1 MFNMLHACKTIALIL
16 MNWWFLM
23 VFCLHV
29 TRCVWGT
36 TCKISTILCSI
47 PWVGGIILK
56 LDSIYCFKIFNW
68 LIWFVVYLTRLWSY
82 ISVWQRA
89 RAEFHKRPEKH
100 ALCLMVSHREQGIS
114 VVLTSR
120 EQGISVV
127 LTNRMK

>member
-1 MFNMLHACKTIALIL
+1 VSLEWTDPWLNRTHQAFAALC
-16 MNWWFLM
+16 WWGLPAEIRS
-23 VFCLHV
+23 LE
-29 TRCVWGT
+29 GT
-36 TCKISTILCSI
+36 PNYGPRHI

-56 LDSIYCFKIFNW
+56 LDSIYCFKNFNW

-89 RAEFHKRPEKH
+89 GAEFQKRPEKH
-100 ALCLMVSHREQGIS
+100 ALCLMVSRRERGIS